1 MSTSNKITIAEQV
14 YALEDTINNHRSY
27 INLVR
32 RLVAEDDRPK
42 EILEDTERRLP
53 YMEAALRTLKWVQN
67 NREAIINAKMALDK

>member
-1 MSTSNKITIAEQV
+1 MASKITIEEQV
-14 YALEDTINNHRSY
+14 YAMQDTVNNHRSY

-32 RLVAEDDRPK
+32 RLVAEGDRPK

-53 YMEAALRTLKWVQN
+53 YMEAALKTLKWVQD

>member
-1 MSTSNKITIAEQV
+1 MANKISIAEQV
-14 YALEDTINNHRSY
+14 YAMEETVTNHRSY

-32 RLVAEDDRPK
+32 RLVAEKERPK

-53 YMEAALRTLKWVQN
+53 YMEAALKTLKWVQE

>member
-1 MSTSNKITIAEQV
+1 MASKISIAEQV
-14 YALEDTINNHRSY
+14 YAVEETVNSHRSY

-32 RLVAEDDRPK
+32 RLVAEGDRPK

-53 YMEAALRTLKWVQN
+53 YMEAALKTLKWVQD